1 MTEPAGLHRRTG
13 PSVDEIAPVWVLDDP
28 RAGTSGQAIG
38 VAERL
43 GVPHL
48 RVPLSWNWQAHL
60 AALPATGSLR
70 GLATAQGGGRVWPFT
85 APRGPALALSA
96 GSRSQAV
103 ALWLR
108 STFGTRIVHCMMPHL
123 GYHAA
128 LFDLL
133 VVSRHD
139 RPPPLPNVLPVLGVT
154 HRLSPLVLSQARVNW
169 AGRLAHLPR
178 PLVALLVGGGLHGA
192 ELRPSVANTIGRQVA
207 MLTASL
213 GGSVLATTSRR
224 TGAEATD
231 ALAAALAPA
240 MHLLYRWG
248 EPGVNPYAGFLGL
261 ADAVVVT
268 GDSVSMISEAC
279 GSEAPVFIVTHGE
292 GLRHRRLHASLYDAG
307 QARPLGDSLSPWPRT
322 PLDESGRV
330 AIEIRNRMVIGP
342 QAVD

>member
-1 MTEPAGLHRRTG
+1 MLEPDGLRRRAGL
-13 PSVDEIAPVWVLDDP
+13 SVDEIAPVWVLDDP

-48 RVPLSWNWQAHL
+48 RVPLAWNWHAHF
-60 AALPATGSLR
+60 AALPARGSLR
-70 GLATAQGGGRVWPFT
+70 GLATSHGGARAWPFS

-108 STFGTRIVHCMMPHL
+108 STFGTRIVHCMMPRL

-133 VVSRHD
+133 IVSRHD
-139 RPPPLPNVLPVLGVT
+139 RPPDVPNVLPVLGVT
-154 HRLSPLVLSQARVNW
+154 HRLSPLVLSQARVAW

-178 PLVALLVGGGLHGA
+178 PLVTLLVGGGLHGA
-192 ELRPSVANTIGRQVA
+192 EMRPAVANAIARKVA
-207 MLTASL
+207 TMTASL

-231 ALAAALAPA
+231 ALAAGLAPS

-248 EPGVNPYAGFLGL
+248 EPGENPYAAFLGL
-261 ADAVVVT
+261 ADAIVVT

-279 GSEAPVFIVTHGE
+279 GGEAPVFIISHGE
-292 GLRHRRLHASLYDAG
+292 EARHRRLHASLYNAE
-307 QARPLGDSLSPWPRT
+307 QARPLDDNVSPWPRT
-322 PLDESGRV
+322 PLDEAGR
-330 AIEIRNRMVIGP
+330 AAAEIRNRMVIGS